1 MNMKIRKSGK
11 YVSYREI
18 FLCPYEDRLLALC
31 VKLVFG
37 FVWLINMLVG
47 IVLDVGYEYDI
58 QAALIVLIMAVNI
71 AISVK
76 NYNIWID
83 FVTFAIM
90 SMPVYSLLFDCPG
103 GPDRNCFNS
112 RFLPQPLSAP
122 ESGARRTGQDAR
134 SKAGGS
140 GMLRTT

>member
-47 IVLDVGYEYDI
+47 IVLDLS
-58 QAALIVLIMAVNI
+58 LIHI
-71 AISVK
+71 
-76 NYNIWID
+76 
-83 FVTFAIM
+83 
-90 SMPVYSLLFDCPG
+90 
-103 GPDRNCFNS
+103 
-112 RFLPQPLSAP
+112 
-122 ESGARRTGQDAR
+122 
-134 SKAGGS
+134 
-140 GMLRTT
+140 